1 MNSTAV
7 LMLGNCG
14 VISIIVSLDAKLDY
28 DEISVIVCRR
38 NRMKYVDVIPRYYI
52 SKQPFCFWTESRKR
66 NFLSLSKCKCRIL
79 KFLW

>member
-14 VISIIVSLDAKLDY
+14 MISIIVSLDAKLDY

-38 NRMKYVDVIPRYYI
+38 KRMQYVDAIPRYYI
-52 SKQPFCFWTESRKR
+52 SKQSFCFWTES
-66 NFLSLSKCKCRIL
+66 
-79 KFLW
+79 